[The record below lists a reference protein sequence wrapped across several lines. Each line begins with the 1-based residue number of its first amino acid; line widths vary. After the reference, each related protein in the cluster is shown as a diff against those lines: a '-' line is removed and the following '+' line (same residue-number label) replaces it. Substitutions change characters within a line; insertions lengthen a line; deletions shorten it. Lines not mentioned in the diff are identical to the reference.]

1 MKAARRP
8 TRTATRRPTRDVI
21 VHAAAKLFRGHGIR
35 DVSLDMIASQAGLTK
50 RTIYYH
56 FRSKDEIIAAYL
68 EARDMP
74 NLETF
79 KTWFAA
85 TEGDLADKVAGIFR
99 QLAVAAHHPK
109 WKGCGFL
116 RTTVELVRTPGHPAM
131 EIARAHKKR
140 VEDWLAAEMEAGGLG
155 PGEHALDSKILARQ
169 ILLLLDGAFSTVLL
183 NRDPSYMET
192 AGQAAAALVR
202 QALATRH

>member
-1 MKAARRP
+1 MQPNKRP
-8 TRTATRRPTRDVI
+8 TQANKRPTRDVI
-21 VHAAAKLFRGHGIR
+21 VHAAAKLFRGIGIR
-35 DVSLDMIASQAGLTK
+35 DVSLDMVAAEAGLTK

-79 KTWFAA
+79 KQWFDA
-85 TEGDLADKVAGIFR
+85 TEGTLADKVEGIFR
-99 QLAVAAHHPK
+99 HLAVAAHHPK

-116 RTTVELVRTPGHPAM
+116 RTTVELVKTPGHPAM

-140 VEDWLAAEMEAGGLG
+140 VEDWLAVELTAGGLAA
-155 PGEHALDSKILARQ
+155 ESETLARQ

-192 AGQAAAALVR
+192 AGLAAANLVR
-202 QALATRH
+202 HALASRA

>member
-1 MKAARRP
+1 MQPNKRP
-8 TRTATRRPTRDVI
+8 TQANKRPTRDVI
-21 VHAAAKLFRGHGIR
+21 VHAAAKLFRGFGVR
-35 DVSLDMIASQAGLTK
+35 DVSLDMVAAEAGLTK

-79 KTWFAA
+79 KQWFDA
-85 TEGDLADKVAGIFR
+85 TEGELADKVEGIFHH
-99 QLAVAAHHPK
+99 LAVAAHHPK

-116 RTTVELVRTPGHPAM
+116 RTTVELVKTPGHPAM
-131 EIARAHKKR
+131 EIARAHKNR
-140 VEDWLAAEMEAGGLG
+140 VEDWLATEMAAGGL
-155 PGEHALDSKILARQ
+155 AAQSDTLARQ

-192 AGQAAAALVR
+192 AGLAAANLVR
-202 QALATRH
+202 HALATRA